1 MGITICFIN
10 QKGGCGKSS
19 TCFHLAGVL
28 AQSGLHVLTVDVDPQ
43 GSMSQG
49 FLGSQRVE
57 CLEPGETLATQF
69 QAHSFVALNSVV
81 IPTPIH
87 GIDILPANQH
97 LAAYNTPTP
106 EELGLQQFALASLL
120 EQEHDHDITLIDCP
134 PNLYACSWNALLAAD
149 YVVVP
154 VPPEDFG
161 TQGLRTVQQAIEQA
175 RCLNPKLSLLGMLV
189 TRMDRRLLV
198 HRAYEQKLRK
208 LYGESVFETVV
219 PEAAAFKMALACR
232 QPVSHYSAKS
242 GASVIMSQ
250 LAAEIRNRIHRQLN
264 YQSVA

>member
-69 QAHSFVALNSVV
+69 QAHSFVALQSVV

-120 EQEHDHDITLIDCP
+120 DQGHEHDITLIDCP

-175 RCLNPKLSLLGMLV
+175 RCLNPKLSLMGMLV

-232 QPVSHYSAKS
+232 QPVSHYNAKS
-242 GASVIMSQ
+242 GATAIISQ
-250 LAAEIRNRIHRQLN
+250 LAAEFRNRIHRQLN